1 MGLTIFARGSAYLG
15 CISALAFGRVLA
27 PRPPPTPR
35 CLLARRMT
43 QEQANGRASE
53 AGGVAQRIDEI
64 ALVGEVELAR
74 PIHLHRE
81 GGRRDRDLLHA
92 VNAQRRAVRG
102 DRSALDGLT
111 NDRDQ
116 LARLQSLARLG
127 RHSIDGVEEITKAP
141 ALERRDEADRR
152 IVEE

>member
-15 CISALAFGRVLA
+15 CISALTSPLIDSALASGLRPSARTATPPGFSQPLPRPSLGSNCGQRLGSNLNPSPRLRRVLA

-81 GGRRDRDLLHA
+81 GG
-92 VNAQRRAVRG
+92 
-102 DRSALDGLT
+102 
-111 NDRDQ
+111 
-116 LARLQSLARLG
+116 
-127 RHSIDGVEEITKAP
+127 
-141 ALERRDEADRR
+141 
-152 IVEE
+152 